1 MQRREFIAGLSG
13 AVVASSLARAQQPGK
28 THRIGMLETVSPG
41 LSAQNLDALRRGLR
55 ELGYVENQN
64 YFLEY
69 RSANGDAARFPALAD
84 ELVRLGVD
92 LIVTRGTPAAMAAK
106 DATEKIP
113 IVMAAIGEPLGMGIV
128 ASLAR
133 PGANVTG
140 LSAFVT
146 ELAGKRVELLGELR
160 PGTSVAAFFA
170 NMGNPVA
177 LQQWEETG
185 KAAQTLGIQVSLL
198 DVRSRDEIPPAF
210 ERAIAGG
217 VETLLVGIDALTQ
230 EYRDLIASLAAKHR
244 LVAIYPS
251 REFVEAGGLMAYGV
265 S

>member
-1 MQRREFIAGLSG
+1 
-13 AVVASSLARAQQPGK
+13 
-28 THRIGMLETVSPG
+28 
-41 LSAQNLDALRRGLR
+41 
-55 ELGYVENQN
+55 
-64 YFLEY
+64 
-69 RSANGDAARFPALAD
+69 
-84 ELVRLGVD
+84 
-92 LIVTRGTPAAMAAK
+92 MAAK